1 MSMTGLD
8 AAVRMLDLCEGVG
21 TDRYYVTKTDLL
33 ENKTRAW
40 PTTAERLHQTLPA
53 VLRAAAVRK
62 PCRLAEGQIIMAG
75 ENVIIRPM
83 SRTSEFI
90 QLDDLSAGALER
102 VQPMAFLTLATS
114 PGNHQVWIAV
124 TDLSQTPKDQVKDF
138 VRRVKKGVG
147 DKSASGAVRLAG
159 TENFKAKYYP
169 DFPRVAIVE
178 GVPGRIVTTE
188 QLESLGLVAAPD
200 PVAAAPAKESRTD
213 SFRLSRRGRPETW
226 PSYQRCLDRA
236 PLARHHKGPDR
247 STADFVWCMTAIDW
261 NFSVEATA
269 DRLME
274 ESTRARERGKDYA
287 LVTARNAATAVE
299 KKRGGEGQRRA

>member
-8 AAVRMLDLCEGVG
+8 AAVRMLDLCESVG

-124 TDLSQTPKDQVKDF
+124 ADLSQTPKDQVKDF

-147 DKSASGAVRLAG
+147 TNRH
-159 TENFKAKYYP
+159 
-169 DFPRVAIVE
+169 
-178 GVPGRIVTTE
+178 
-188 QLESLGLVAAPD
+188 AAPYGS
-200 PVAAAPAKESRTD
+200 PEPRISR
-213 SFRLSRRGRPETW
+213 SSIIRISREWRLWRA
-226 PSYQRCLDRA
+226 CL
-236 PLARHHKGPDR
+236 GV
-247 STADFVWCMTAIDW
+247 S
-261 NFSVEATA
+261 
-269 DRLME
+269 
-274 ESTRARERGKDYA
+274 
-287 LVTARNAATAVE
+287 
-299 KKRGGEGQRRA
+299 